1 MPTTPPDPPPST
13 LRRRLAAQR
22 PGRPTA
28 IACAIA
34 TALAAVGLD
43 GPRPDNATAAG
54 DRPGAAQLATE
65 SPSAMAL
72 AHSGILAYTTV
83 SLRRAVVGPR
93 PHPGELN
100 RPTLDRRDGRSPF
113 RPGDGGAESARS
125 EADRGSGTRAIDAA
139 KAQLGGREHLVRR
152 PLRPFQPERS
162 REAPGASQRPRP
174 ALRAIRHR
182 DRAVRRQIPQGV
194 QPPPPGSRP
203 RPFCDRGHSPAQQNP
218 NSPRRPKDAH

>member
-54 DRPGAAQLATE
+54 DRPGAPQLATE

-72 AHSGILAYTTV
+72 AHSGILACTTV

-113 RPGDGGAESARS
+113 RPRDGGAESARS
-125 EADRGSGTRAIDAA
+125 EADRGLMDDGD
-139 KAQLGGREHLVRR
+139 RR
-152 PLRPFQPERS
+152 GQRRS
-162 REAPGASQRPRP
+162 WAPRAPGEARSQ
-174 ALRAIRHR
+174 ALSAG
-182 DRAVRRQIPQGV
+182 AVA
-194 QPPPPGSRP
+194 PGDWSFTATSARSPSKTTSRP
-203 RPFCDRGHSPAQQNP
+203 DGSSANFPKGVYPSPLDQDRVHSQTEGTPGTSES
-218 NSPRRPKDAH
+218 NSPPKDAH